1 MTGEASE
8 TAGLL
13 RRAAQGDQAAWG
25 ALLVRSRDRLRR
37 MVALRLDR
45 RLQGRVDPS
54 DIIQEAYI
62 DASARLPEYARQ
74 PDMPF
79 FLWLRFLTGQR
90 LVRVHR
96 QHLGAEMRDV
106 AREVSLYRGALPAA
120 TSAAL
125 AAQLLGRDTRPSEA
139 AVRAERSIRLQEAL
153 NSMDPLDREVLA
165 LRHFEQLSNAEAAR
179 VLGLQEPAAA
189 KRYVRAL
196 KRLRLILDAR
206 PGGLGGL

>member
-25 ALLVRSRDRLRR
+25 ALLVRSRGRLRR

-62 DASARLPEYARQ
+62 DASARLAEYARQ

-90 LVRVHR
+90 LLRVHR

-153 NSMDPLDREVLA
+153 NSMEPLDREVLA
-165 LRHFEQLSNAEAAR
+165 LRHFEQLSNGEAAR
-179 VLGLQEPAAA
+179 VLGLQESAAA

>member
-8 TAGLL
+8 TAVLL

-62 DASARLPEYARQ
+62 DASARLAEYARQ

-90 LVRVHR
+90 LLRVHR

-206 PGGLGGL
+206 PGGLGEL